1 MAWHLEKYEPEV
13 KKMIDAIVS
22 CCIPLVNTLK
32 TEKEELEKQIRLLQ
46 GENSDLQK
54 KLDVAHQEIIA
65 KTEETASFYR
75 NANDTLKKD
84 LDYVREEYDQLKTQ
98 NDIVMNVF
106 QCLYGVK
113 VRGDLSE
120 NALVI
125 VDRAAQELEDKGY
138 IVSVDYET
146 RAGCFKSSI
155 GISNTET
162 ILIKPAIIKPAII
175 KDENEKIIAHGA
187 VVIPKGN
194 MDDQANEEQEKTELT
209 DNSNKNSTKKL
220 FE

>member
-1 MAWHLEKYEPEV
+1 MDWHLREKYEAEV
-13 KKMIDAIVS
+13 KKMKDAIVS
-22 CCIPLVNTLK
+22 YIPLVNTLK
-32 TEKEELEKQIRLLQ
+32 TEKEELQKQMRLLQ

-54 KLDVAHQEIIA
+54 KLDVAHQEIA
-65 KTEETASFYR
+65 KTKETYR
-75 NANDTLKKD
+75 NANDTLQKD
-84 LDYVREEYDQLKTQ
+84 LDQFREEYNKGKILDGIL
-98 NDIVMNVF
+98 MNVF

-125 VDRAAQELEDKGY
+125 VDRAAQELQYEGY
-138 IVSVDYET
+138 SISVDHKT
-146 RAGCFKSSI
+146 KSGWFKYSV
-155 GISNTET
+155 GNENTET
-162 ILIKPAIIKPAII
+162 ILIKPAIIK
-175 KDENEKIIAHGA
+175 DEKIIAHGA
-187 VVIPKGN
+187 VVIPRGN

>member
-1 MAWHLEKYEPEV
+1 MDWHLIEKYEAKI
-13 KKMIDAIVS
+13 KKMEDAIVS
-22 CCIPLVNTLK
+22 YIPLVNTLK
-32 TEKEELEKQIRLLQ
+32 TEKEELEKQMRLLQ

-54 KLDVAHQEIIA
+54 KLDVAHQEIA
-65 KTEETASFYR
+65 KAKETASSYR
-75 NANDTLKKD
+75 NANDTLQKD
-84 LDYVREEYDQLKTQ
+84 LDYVREEYDKGKIL
-98 NDIVMNVF
+98 DGILMNVF

-146 RAGCFKSSI
+146 RAGWFKSSI

-162 ILIKPAIIKPAII
+162 ILIKPAII

-194 MDDQANEEQEKTELT
+194 MDDQANEEQEKTELA